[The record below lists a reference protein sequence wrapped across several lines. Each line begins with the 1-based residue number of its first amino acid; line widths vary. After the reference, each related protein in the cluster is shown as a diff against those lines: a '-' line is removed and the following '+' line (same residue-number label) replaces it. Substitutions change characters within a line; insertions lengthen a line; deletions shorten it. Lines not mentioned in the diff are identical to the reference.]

1 MNRFFIKSVFVS
13 ALFLLSYNIFSQT
26 SDKGVISKSDSL
38 HNDSASKHNNKPFS
52 LKTGLPAQISGYTQI
67 RYQDFQQSG
76 SNSGFDIYHARF
88 NVMGKVTSHWD
99 YRVQYEF
106 AGKGAPKL
114 IDAYGEYHFSNYLNF
129 TAGQFYIPLSMENMI
144 TDEYL
149 ESVYRSQVV
158 NALADRSNDV
168 MGDNSGRDIGV
179 QISGSFIKLNKW
191 YLIDYMLGVFN
202 GAGINVTPNSNNKS
216 VGGRIVIHPLSWV
229 VIGASTYDG
238 TAYYG
243 VKPEN
248 HIHDREG
255 CDLNVNYKN
264 FNLRAEYLW
273 GMDSSSVR
281 RSGYYVQGSYYFF
294 KRTFDALIKYDT
306 YNPNL
311 TKTNNYEDD
320 YTASIGYNFST
331 YSRLQAAYIFQKE
344 HITQIKNNY
353 AIIRLQIGF

>member
-1 MNRFFIKSVFVS
+1 MSIAVS
-13 ALFLLSYNIFSQT
+13 LLLSYNVFSQT
-26 SDKGVISKSDSL
+26 QDKGATGKTDSL
-38 HNDSASKHNNKPFS
+38 HNDSASKHNTKPFS
-52 LKTGLPAQISGYTQI
+52 LKTGLPAQISGYSQI
-67 RYQDFQQSG
+67 RYQQFDQKG
-76 SNSGFDIYHARF
+76 SYNGFDIYHARF
-88 NVMGKVTSHWD
+88 NVTGSVTPKWD

-114 IDAYGEYHFSNYLNF
+114 IDAYGEYHFRSYLNF
-129 TAGQFYIPLSMENMI
+129 TLGQFYIPLSLENMI
-144 TDEYL
+144 TDELL

-168 MGDNSGRDIGV
+168 MGDNNGRDIGV
-179 QISGSFIKLNKW
+179 QISGSFIKLNKR

-216 VGGRIVIHPLSWV
+216 VGGRIVIHPLSWLA
-229 VIGASTYDG
+229 IGASTYDG

-255 CDLNVNYKN
+255 CELNATYGN
-264 FNLRAEYLW
+264 FNFRGEYLQ
-273 GMDSSSVR
+273 GMDSSSVK

-294 KRTFDALIKYDT
+294 KRRFDVLIKYDT
-306 YNPNL
+306 YNPDMA
-311 TKTNNYEDD
+311 KTNNYEYD

-331 YSRLQAAYIFQKE
+331 YSRLQAAYVFQKE